1 MDFSTA
7 ISPHIKPRNRVDK
20 MMLQVLL
27 ALIPGALAMI
37 WFFGWGILFNLL
49 VASATAI
56 ACEALILKLRN
67 KPVRSTLCDL
77 SALLTGIL
85 LALALPP
92 LAPWW
97 LAFVGTA
104 FAIIIAKQLY
114 GGLGYNPFNPAM
126 IGYVVLLISFP
137 QQMTAWIPPST
148 IAATPSFLESLQLL
162 LGLIPESLNIDAMT
176 MATPLDTMKTELGIN
191 RTTGEIMD
199 NELFGTFGG
208 TGWEWIANA
217 YLLGGIWLIYKRV
230 ISWHIPVALLFG
242 LTAISFI
249 FFLTGPDSHPYPFF
263 HLFSGA
269 IMLGAFFIA
278 TDPVTA
284 STTPKGRL
292 IYGFLIGL
300 LIYIIR
306 SYGGYPDAVAFA
318 VLIMN
323 LTVPLIDYY
332 TQPRVFGHAS
342 ENNHEQ

>member
-1 MDFSTA
+1 MEFSTA
-7 ISPHIKPRNRVDK
+7 ISPHIKPGNRVDR

-37 WFFGWGILFNLL
+37 WFFGWGILFNLI
-49 VASATAI
+49 VASVTAI

-77 SALLTGIL
+77 SALLTAVL

-97 LAFVGTA
+97 LAFIGTA

-137 QQMTAWIPPST
+137 LQMTAWIPPST
-148 IAATPSFLESLQLL
+148 IAETPSIIDSLQLL
-162 LGLIPESLNIDAMT
+162 FGLVPESLNIDAIT

-191 RTTGEIMD
+191 RTTGEILE
-199 NELFGTFGG
+199 NSLFGTFGG
-208 TGWEWIANA
+208 SGWEWIANG

-230 ISWHIPVALLFG
+230 IGWQIPIALLLG
-242 LTAISFI
+242 LTAISLVS
-249 FFLTGPDSHPYPFF
+249 FLLGPDNHPYPFF

-269 IMLGAFFIA
+269 TMLGAFFIA

-300 LIYIIR
+300 LIYVIR
-306 SYGGYPDAVAFA
+306 TYGGYPDAVAFA

-332 TQPRVFGHAS
+332 TQPRVFGHAV
-342 ENNHEQ
+342 EEHNE

>member
-1 MDFSTA
+1 MEFSTA
-7 ISPHIKPRNRVDK
+7 ISPHIKRGNRVDR

-37 WFFGWGILFNLL
+37 WFFGWGILFNLI
-49 VASATAI
+49 VASVTAI
-56 ACEALILKLRN
+56 SCEALILKLRN

-77 SALLTGIL
+77 SALLTALL

-137 QQMTAWIPPST
+137 QQMTTWIPPST
-148 IAATPSFLESLQLL
+148 IADTPSLLNSLQLL
-162 LGLIPESLNIDAMT
+162 FGLVPETLNIDAIT

-191 RTTGEIMD
+191 HTTGEILE
-199 NELFGTFGG
+199 NSLFGTFGG
-208 TGWEWIANA
+208 SGWEWIANG

-230 ISWHIPVALLFG
+230 ISWRIPIALLLG
-242 LTAISFI
+242 LTSISLI
-249 FFLTGPDSHPYPFF
+249 FFLLGPDNNPYPFF

-269 IMLGAFFIA
+269 TMLGAFFIA

-300 LIYIIR
+300 LIYVIR
-306 SYGGYPDAVAFA
+306 TYGGYPDAVAFA

-332 TQPRVFGHAS
+332 TQPRVFGHAV
-342 ENNHEQ
+342 EERNE

>member
-7 ISPHIKPRNRVDK
+7 ISPHVKPRNRVDK

-37 WFFGWGILFNLL
+37 WFFGWGILFNLII
-49 VASATAI
+49 ASATAVG
-56 ACEALILKLRN
+56 CEALILKLRK

-77 SALLTGIL
+77 SALLTGVL

-104 FAIIIAKQLY
+104 FAIIIAKQIY

-137 QQMTAWIPPST
+137 QQMTTWIAPSA
-148 IAATPSFLESLQLL
+148 IAATPSFIESLQLL
-162 LGLIPESLNIDAMT
+162 LGLIPESFSFDAIT

-191 RTTGEIMD
+191 RTTGEILES
-199 NELFGTFGG
+199 NLFGHFGG
-208 TGWEWIANA
+208 TGWEWIANG
-217 YLLGGIWLIYKRV
+217 YLLGGLWLLYKRV
-230 ISWHIPVALLFG
+230 ISWQIPFSMLFG
-242 LTAISFI
+242 LTFISLI
-249 FFLTGPDSHPYPFF
+249 FFLAGPDSHPYPFF

-284 STTPKGRL
+284 STTVKGRL
-292 IYGFLIGL
+292 IYGFLIGI
-300 LIYIIR
+300 LIFVIR
-306 SYGGYPDAVAFA
+306 TYGGYPDAVAFA

-332 TQPRVFGHAS
+332 TQPRVFGHAT
-342 ENNHEQ
+342 ENSHE